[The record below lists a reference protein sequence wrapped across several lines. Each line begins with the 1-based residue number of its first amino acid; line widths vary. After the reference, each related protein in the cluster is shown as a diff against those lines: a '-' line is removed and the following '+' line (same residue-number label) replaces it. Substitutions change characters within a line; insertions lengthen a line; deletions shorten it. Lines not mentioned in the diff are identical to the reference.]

1 MQILKD
7 HDLWHIKKNAV
18 WSGNS
23 FRLLR
28 QPKKWRNNVKPE
40 NRSGICNLQCKGHE
54 LENLKMLRNKRPSVN
69 HRVYWCKVWVRSSV
83 AVSLAAEAC
92 DECRCSRLCTIL
104 LLMRTC
110 SQLQP
115 LFWTG
120 VHRRGWVQLWTARK
134 SKNAIWRGWGEA
146 IVGWLRAEK
155 RWQVRRW
162 GWRTTTRRSATC
174 STTTC
179 LRSPSWTSLCFC

>member
-104 LLMRTC
+104 LLMRTSLNSNHCFEPVYTAEGEC
-110 SQLQP
+110 SC
-115 LFWTG
+115 G
-120 VHRRGWVQLWTARK
+120 RRGRAR
-134 SKNAIWRGWGEA
+134 
-146 IVGWLRAEK
+146 
-155 RWQVRRW
+155 
-162 GWRTTTRRSATC
+162 TRYGGGGGR
-174 STTTC
+174 
-179 LRSPSWTSLCFC
+179 P